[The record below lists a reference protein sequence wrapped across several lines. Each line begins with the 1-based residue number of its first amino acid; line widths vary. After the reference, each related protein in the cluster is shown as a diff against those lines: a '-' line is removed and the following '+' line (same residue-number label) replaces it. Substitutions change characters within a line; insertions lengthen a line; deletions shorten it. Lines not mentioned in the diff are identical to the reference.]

1 MQLVHFHTYLPEEN
15 FIKIMKTSKRTMSRQ
30 KQVLLLLA
38 AILFLAC
45 AAFGSYWYYKY
56 QTRFINYAKS
66 EPLIPVQSTAE
77 IDSDYDTIVV
87 GTDPEGIAAALSAS
101 RNGQR
106 VLLVDGYQRTML
118 GGLMTEGGLNTI
130 DFNYSPE
137 QPSFLATLRPVKL
150 LNKGI
155 FEEWYSY
162 FNTSSFDTTQAANR
176 FYQMV
181 AAEPNLD
188 LLMGVQAMAPVVE
201 RSGDQ
206 AVVTGVV
213 LTLPDGQEHTVHAGA
228 VIDATQNADI
238 AAAAGARFTVGR
250 NDTESGGTQFMA
262 STLVIK
268 LSGVTQE
275 AWNKMLTHGPDT
287 SGDRMSIWGYTEA
300 RHYESTRPDR
310 VKMRG
315 LNIGRQNDGTIL
327 INSMQLFQ
335 VDPLDPQ
342 SVAEGL
348 RVGQEEAPRIAEYLT
363 TTFEEFSGLSYA
375 GTASELYIRES
386 RHLIGEYRLK
396 LADVMENR
404 VHWDD
409 IAYGSYPID
418 IQSTSDGRTGT
429 IMMKPER
436 YGVPFRTLV
445 PVGVDG
451 LLVVGRSASF
461 DSIPHGSARVIPLG
475 MATGEAA
482 GAAAAFASK
491 QQISFREMSHSK
503 ELIGQLRTMLEK
515 QGMDLTPH
523 HVQEPAYLTHKNY
536 KGLLAAASLYL
547 TSGNYTNDGWAL
559 DSPANVQRFFNA
571 VAQLSN
577 AYPDLFPNL
586 SSSVLS
592 HLDDPRQQALDLSTA
607 TYILASSIFG
617 RDQVTPDTSLAEL
630 IDRGWIAEETLSQ
643 ISDPQSL
650 TNGDYFMLI
659 YDLSQ
664 SYLHLELDASTI

>member
-1 MQLVHFHTYLPEEN
+1 
-15 FIKIMKTSKRTMSRQ
+15 MKTSKLETNRWKRI
-30 KQVLLLLA
+30 LLSFA
-38 AILFLAC
+38 ALLFLSC
-45 AAFGSYWYYKY
+45 AVVGSYWFYKY
-56 QTRFINYAKS
+56 QTRFINYAKP
-66 EPLIPVQSTAE
+66 EQLIPVQSVQE
-77 IDSDYDTIVV
+77 IQNQYDTIVV

-155 FEEWYSY
+155 FQEWYSY
-162 FNTSSFDTTQAANR
+162 FNTSSFDTTQAANQ
-176 FYQMV
+176 FYKMV
-181 AAEPNLD
+181 AAESNLD
-188 LLMGVQAMAPVVE
+188 LLMGVQDMQPVVDLSKE
-201 RSGDQ
+201 T
-206 AVVTGVV
+206 AVVTGME
-213 LTLPDGQEHTVHAGA
+213 LTLSDGQSRTVRADA

-238 AAAAGARFTVGR
+238 AAASGARFTIGR
-250 NDTESGGTQFMA
+250 YDTESSSTQFMA

-275 AWNKMLTHGPDT
+275 IWNNMLKHGPDT

-300 RHYESTRPDR
+300 RHYESSNPDR

-335 VDPLDPQ
+335 VNPLDPE

-348 RVGQEEAPRIAEYLT
+348 RVGQEEAPRIADYLIN
-363 TTFEEFSGLSYA
+363 TFDEFSDLSYA

-404 VHWDD
+404 LHWDD
-409 IAYGSYPID
+409 IAYGSYPVD

-429 IMMKPER
+429 IMMKPEQ

-445 PVGVDG
+445 PRDVDG

-482 GAAAAFASK
+482 GAAAALASK
-491 QQISFREMSHSK
+491 QQISFRELSHSE
-503 ELIGQLRTMLEK
+503 ELIQQLRTMLED
-515 QGMDLTPH
+515 QGMKLTPH
-523 HVQEPAYLTHKNY
+523 TTQEPAYLVHKAY

-547 TSGNYTNDGWAL
+547 TSGDYTNDGWDL

-577 AYPDLFPNL
+577 TYPDLFPNL
-586 SSSVLS
+586 SSGVLS
-592 HLDDPRQQALDLSTA
+592 QLDDPKKQPLDLSTA
-607 TYILASSIFG
+607 AYILLSSILG
-617 RDQVTPDTSLAEL
+617 TDKITLDTSLEEL
-630 IDRGWIAEETLSQ
+630 MNSGWITQETLNQ
-643 ISDPQSL
+643 IDDPKAL

-664 SYLHLELDASTI
+664 SYLNLELEAAS